1 MKNFIIHSS
10 FSLAEKMIGKWKVRE
25 GFHKK
30 NRGIFQLPRI
40 WIYEVEYVLT
50 CSNQTSEYQKVSSNV
65 HNIPQGTE
73 KQLSKV
79 KVVVGGGWWL

>member
-1 MKNFIIHSS
+1 M
-10 FSLAEKMIGKWKVRE
+10 EGKG
-25 GFHKK
+25 GFPQK